1 MEKKNIH
8 KDHRQRV
15 RTRYLNEGVRSM
27 AEHNIVELLLFFGI
41 PYKDTNPIAHE
52 LIDTFGD
59 ISGILD
65 APAEELMKIDGIGE
79 NAATLIKLV
88 RDISLLY
95 VNGSL
100 TVTDK
105 KKKSN
110 VTDFIRSKYIKETK
124 EIVYIIGVDA
134 DGSVERCSKISEGS
148 FDHAT
153 IDKRALLE
161 TVLRTDSKNIVIAH
175 NHPHGFAVPSAVDI
189 ETTAQL
195 KALLRSIGVNLV
207 DHIVVSRDDTFSMA
221 KSRKFTDLF

>member
-15 RTRYLNEGVRSM
+15 RTRYLHEGVGSM
-27 AEHNIVELLLFFGI
+27 AEHNIIELLLFFGI

-59 ISGILD
+59 INGILD

-95 VNGSL
+95 ADGSL
-100 TVTDK
+100 AAADK

-110 VTDFIRSKYIKETK
+110 VTDFIKSKYIKETN

-134 DGSVERCSKISEGS
+134 DGRPEQCSKISEGS
-148 FDHAT
+148 FDRAT
-153 IDKRALLE
+153 IDNRSVVE
-161 TVLRTDSKNIVIAH
+161 NVLRIGSKNIVIAH
-175 NHPHGFAVPSAVDI
+175 NHPHGFAVPSAADI
-189 ETTAQL
+189 ETTVQL
-195 KALLRSIGVNLV
+195 KALLSSIGVNLV
-207 DHIVVSRDDTFSMA
+207 DHIIVSHDDIFSMA
-221 KSRKFTDLF
+221 KNRKFNDLF